1 MPLLAGVRKY
11 APRVLLFVLIF
22 GIWARPAADLAR
34 EWWTEA
40 SASQGLVIA
49 PLAAALLW
57 LNRRE
62 MLRIPA
68 APSHYGHLL
77 VAAAGFIFLA
87 GKFGAD
93 LFLERVS
100 IIALLV
106 GLTWAFWGR
115 GRLRKLI
122 FPLLLLAAAI
132 PLPAVLY
139 NDVSQHLQLFA
150 SDASTRLAQLCG
162 TPVSRDGNIL
172 RLPGISLGV
181 EEACNGLNSIFALG
195 LTGALLAR
203 YRNQH
208 IRGLLLIPLGVMVG
222 VAVNI
227 VRITATAIL
236 AGHDRRFATGFY
248 HIFSGWLVFVIGFIV
263 LILASRAVTYYGR
276 LDSSLACTSGIDDH
290 GSGQPS
296 RRHAETAPF
305 VATARG
311 NW

>member
-1 MPLLAGVRKY
+1 MRQYV
-11 APRVLLFVLIF
+11 PRVLLFVLVCA
-22 GIWARPAADLAR
+22 IWGRIGADLAC

-40 SASQGLVIA
+40 SASQGLVIV
-49 PLAAALLW
+49 PLAAALVW

-62 MLRIPA
+62 LLRIPA
-68 APSHYGHLL
+68 APSHYGHLV
-77 VAAAGFIFLA
+77 VATAALIFLI

-93 LFLERVS
+93 LFLQRVS
-100 IIALLV
+100 IIALFA
-106 GLTWAFWGR
+106 GLTWAYWGV
-115 GRLRKLI
+115 GRLRKLM

-150 SDASTRLAQLCG
+150 SDASARLAQLCG

-195 LTGALLAR
+195 LTGSLLAR
-203 YRNQH
+203 YRSQR
-208 IRGLLLIPLGVMVG
+208 ISGLLLIPCGVMAG

-236 AGHDRRFATGFY
+236 AGHNPRFATGFY
-248 HIFSGWLVFVIGFIV
+248 HIFSGWLVFVIGFII
-263 LILASRAVTYYGR
+263 LILVSRAVTHYGR
-276 LDSSLACTSGIDDH
+276 LDSSLACNSDIDDH

-296 RRHAETAPF
+296 RRHAETQPF
-305 VATARG
+305 GAAARG